1 MSVID
6 DADREIKAILDKYDV
21 KLGFQMNFPYDTP
34 PDDVKLAIAVL
45 LKHGL
50 KVSFT
55 IEKK

>member
-1 MSVID
+1 MSGID
-6 DADREIKAILDKYDV
+6 DADREIKAILDRYGV

-34 PDDVKLAIAVL
+34 PDEVKLAVAVL